1 MIFEIILQKGIEKT
15 SSFLIALFY
24 VSTSIY
30 KTVISLQKLF
40 ALLENIIKF
49 PRAFSNQVLIFKYL
63 QLYKT
68 TFSCRQIVQIILY
81 ISKSIKD
88 YIIIQKSSRDIFL
101 LLNSTDLIH
110 RVIIVLLEELNFL
123 MCFA

>member
-1 MIFEIILQKGIEKT
+1 MIFKTILQKGIEKT

-40 ALLENIIKF
+40 ALLENITKF

-68 TFSCRQIVQIILY
+68 TFSCRQIVQIIL
-81 ISKSIKD
+81 
-88 YIIIQKSSRDIFL
+88 
-101 LLNSTDLIH
+101 
-110 RVIIVLLEELNFL
+110 
-123 MCFA
+123 